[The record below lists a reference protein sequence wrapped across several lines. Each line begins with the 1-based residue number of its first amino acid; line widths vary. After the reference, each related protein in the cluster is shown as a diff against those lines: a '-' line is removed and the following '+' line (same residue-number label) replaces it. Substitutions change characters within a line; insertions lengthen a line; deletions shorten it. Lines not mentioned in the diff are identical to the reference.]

1 MTSEAA
7 VMAVAPRETTRTE
20 AWWVYPAI
28 PMLAAALAFAWI
40 LHGVLQRM
48 YGLTSDAWDLAY
60 DQQVIWGITQG
71 DWFYSSF
78 ARANFLGIHLEVIF
92 LPIAAIEKLWP
103 SPIVLAI
110 LSAAGL
116 AAAGPAAYLFFRAML
131 PADRKE
137 SAWLAVALAAPV
149 PFWVAIQEAA
159 RDFFHPENMALAFAL
174 VAAYAGLR
182 GKRALMWSF
191 VILDLACK
199 EDQVYTVA
207 VLALLVRVYGA
218 PLVKKHWRFLLY
230 LAVAWFLIGTGLVQ
244 QHLRAP
250 NGYTDFV
257 YYRWLIH
264 LDPNVPVSWQAVAE
278 ALVRPGALLMVGA
291 VIASMFALPLL
302 GWRWLLLAIPPYLAN
317 VLSEHVPQNTLNL
330 HYVLLLMFPLIVA
343 GGVGAR
349 RFIARTH
356 VRPALAAAIALPALI
371 LGWGAGQFPPSLL
384 AWDWAYSRPNS
395 VAQLQAAASVIPP
408 DAPVNADSGLDIWL
422 ANRHTINDFPDMLD
436 SSSYVVID
444 TQAYYLGSNT
454 NPAKHK
460 AAIDA
465 LPASGRRLLY
475 DDGRF
480 QVWSPVGD
488 Q

>member
-1 MTSEAA
+1 MSSEAA
-7 VMAVAPRETTRTE
+7 AIAVASRESARTE
-20 AWWVYPAI
+20 AWWVYPTI
-28 PMLAAALAFAWI
+28 PMLAAALAFAWF
-40 LHGVLQRM
+40 LHGVLERM

-78 ARANFLGIHLEVIF
+78 ARANFLGVHLELIF

-110 LSAAGL
+110 ISAAGL

-131 PADRKE
+131 PAERKE

-149 PFWVAIQEAA
+149 PFWAAIQEAA

-182 GKRALMWSF
+182 GKRVLMWSF
-191 VILDLACK
+191 VLLDLACK

-207 VLALLVRVYGA
+207 VLALFLRVYGA
-218 PLVKKHWRFLLY
+218 PEIKKHWRFVLY
-230 LAVAWFLIGTGLVQ
+230 LAGVWFLVGTGIVQ

-278 ALVRPGALLMVGA
+278 ALVRPDALLMVA
-291 VIASMFALPLL
+291 AIIASMFALPLL
-302 GWRWLLLAIPPYLAN
+302 APRWLLFVIPPYLAN
-317 VLSEHVPQNTLNL
+317 VLSEHIPQNTLNL
-330 HYVLLLMFPLIVA
+330 HYVLLLMFPLMVA
-343 GGVGAR
+343 GGIGAR
-349 RFIARTH
+349 RLMERKRI
-356 VRPALAAAIALPALI
+356 RPAMAIAIALPALI
-371 LGWGAGQFPPSLL
+371 IGWGTGGFPPALL
-384 AWDWAYSRPNS
+384 AWNS
-395 VAQLQAAASVIPP
+395 VYEKPNAVAELQQAASVIPA
-408 DAPVNADSGLDIWL
+408 DAPVNADAGLDIWL
-422 ANRHTINDFPDMLD
+422 ANRPIINDFPDMLD

-444 TQAYYLGSNT
+444 RDYYLGDNT
-454 NPAKHK
+454 NRAKRD
-460 AAIDA
+460 AAAAA
-465 LPASGRRLLY
+465 LPTSGRRLLY